1 MALFCFWDLYFY
13 KELKLNKDIEALVE
27 KNVSKLGYELVDFE
41 IINRGELLRIFIDKP
56 NSITIDD
63 CVDVTNQ
70 LKHILSVEDDISFD
84 RLEVSSPGTDRVVKK
99 LKDFERFKGEK
110 IKIKTYSPIEEIIF
124 LDVFL
129 SVIELSTNRVSQT
142 NERGF
147 KLSLPADDFLHQNLN
162 GRLSGQ
168 SKRIRLSCLLI
179 F

>member
-1 MALFCFWDLYFY
+1 MALFCFWDLYFH
-13 KELKLNKDIEALVE
+13 KELELTKDIEALVE

-70 LKHILSVEDDISFD
+70 LKYILSVEDDISFD

-110 IKIKTYSPIEEIIF
+110 IKIKTYSPIEERKNFKGNLKGVKGDLILIEFNNIIVEIK
-124 LDVFL
+124 LDN
-129 SVIELSTNRVSQT
+129 IEKARLD
-142 NERGF
+142 
-147 KLSLPADDFLHQNLN
+147 PDFN
-162 GRLSGQ
+162 
-168 SKRIRLSCLLI
+168 
-179 F
+179 